1 MRSITACAARWA
13 RYRRRNMKLTRIEIE
28 ADANELRASNT
39 LAESLANL
47 LRRTLAPVPEADDSE
62 DAEEAEE

>member
-1 MRSITACAARWA
+1 
-13 RYRRRNMKLTRIEIE
+13 MKLTRIEIE

-47 LRRTLAPVPEADDSE
+47 LRRTLATVPEADDLEVEEE
-62 DAEEAEE
+62 DDDQ